1 MDVDDKIYLVVAGVS
16 SFCLLSRF
24 LQILLKP
31 RDSLLVFICLVLEN
45 LLCTLGVVSS
55 GGRLVQLGHCSDH
68 LLLSLFKIL
77 FKARNPPGQ
86 SIHLKFR
93 RRQRLFLLLELQG
106 GDAELLNSQVQLGL
120 KLPCLRHQLLHLVLS
135 L

>member
-55 GGRLVQLGHCSDH
+55 GGRLVQLGHCSHH

-86 SIHLKFR
+86 CIHLKFR
-93 RRQRLFLLLELQG
+93 RR
-106 GDAELLNSQVQLGL
+106 
-120 KLPCLRHQLLHLVLS
+120 
-135 L
+135 